1 MEIIGCMASFSDVE
15 ALPETEEVVDQQ
27 AKACNA
33 EAGALAAATVT
44 EENDEATLQQEQH
57 DDKAPVP
64 DHQQEISAPGHA
76 AAVAPAAPAAPEEH
90 AAAEAPAAPPA
101 PEEHEDEKQD
111 QAEAKKEEV
120 EPPEAAAAA
129 AADDEDSTRER
140 LKRHRRE
147 MAGRVRVPEM
157 WGQEKL
163 LKDWVDCAVFDRPMV
178 PTGLLT
184 ARRALIADCCTT
196 HRPDRRTSPPSSTA
210 SSSPPLRVRNGCS
223 SPSC

>member
-1 MEIIGCMASFSDVE
+1 MASFSDVE
-15 ALPETEEVVDQQ
+15 TVREIEEVVDQQ
-27 AKACNA
+27 AKACDA

-44 EENDEATLQQEQH
+44 EENDEARLQQEQH
-57 DDKAPVP
+57 DGKAPVL
-64 DHQQEISAPGHA
+64 DHQEASAPEHA

-101 PEEHEDEKQD
+101 PEEHDDEKQD

-129 AADDEDSTRER
+129 AADDEYSTRER

-147 MAGRVRVPEM
+147 MAGRVWVPEM

-196 HRPDRRTSPPSSTA
+196 RRPDRRTSPPSSTA

-223 SPSC
+223 